1 MGAGVRGE
9 GLVAAGGV
17 DLLPWVV
24 DGAPAF
30 CAIRVEV
37 REAWDEGNPGGLL
50 DKNNIGGGELKKRGE
65 CGMTLSDVDGVDDEI
80 IRH

>member
-37 REAWDEGNPGGLL
+37 REA
-50 DKNNIGGGELKKRGE
+50 
-65 CGMTLSDVDGVDDEI
+65 
-80 IRH
+80 